1 MWVQLFVE
9 GAQQL
14 VKLKCLLQFEEKM
27 FSCVDH
33 QERERERGSGEKRWG
48 VVDDDMVDRVVLS
61 ILSRHETWHIKKNLG
76 APWGKS

>member
-33 QERERERGSGEKRWG
+33 QEREREGGSGEKRWR
-48 VVDDDMVDRVVLS
+48 VVDDDMVDRVGLKGWGLS
-61 ILSRHETWHIKKNLG
+61 YCPSSLVTKRGT
-76 APWGKS
+76 